1 MRDAV
6 SLRSRWI
13 FDLRCVVA
21 ASLLLVLHASIAA
34 RACCAYQHSVVV
46 AGDTLPQWLVYSV
59 SIFWSVTVSRVRTKL
74 RLGGTVGAIWF
85 SV

>member
-1 MRDAV
+1 M
-6 SLRSRWI
+6 
-13 FDLRCVVA
+13 
-21 ASLLLVLHASIAA
+21 LLLPLE
-34 RACCAYQHSVVV
+34 RAVRIEPVTVVV